1 MKIGIIGAGHI
12 ANKMALTLSKM
23 DKEQAYAIAA
33 RDYERARAFA
43 QKWNMEKAYGSYE
56 ELADDP
62 QVDLIYIATPH
73 ALHYEQARMCLM
85 KKKNVLCEKTFTAN
99 AQQAAELC
107 QLAHENNCYLAEA
120 IWTRYMPFSH
130 TIAELAHSGIIGTP
144 YMLTASLAYPIEEK
158 ERIRQPQLCGGALF
172 DLGVYP
178 INFAR
183 MVFGTDIQRITS
195 ACIKGETG
203 VDLQNNILFCYADGK
218 MAAMQTSVRC
228 ANDRQGIISGT
239 EGYIVVDNI
248 NNPQEA
254 VVYDPNHTEKARY
267 NCPQQITGFEYQ
279 IMAAEEA
286 ISKGWTESPFMP
298 HHETIQ
304 IMEILDTLLKEW
316 NITLG

>member
-23 DKEQAYAIAA
+23 DNMQAYAIAA
-33 RDYERARAFA
+33 RDYERALAFTRE
-43 QKWNMEKAYGSYE
+43 WNMEKAYGSYE

-62 QVDLIYIATPH
+62 EVDLIYIATPH
-73 ALHYEQARMCLM
+73 ALHYEQARMCLL
-85 KKKNVLCEKTFTAN
+85 KGKNVLCEKTFTAN
-99 AQQAAELC
+99 AQQAADLC
-107 QLAHENNCYLAEA
+107 RLAQENKCYLAEA
-120 IWTRYMPFSH
+120 IWTRYMPFSQ

-144 YMLTASLAYPIEEK
+144 YMLTASLAYAIEDK
-158 ERIRQPQLCGGALF
+158 ERIRQPELCGGALF

-183 MVFGTDIQRITS
+183 MIFGTDIQRITS

-239 EGYIVVDNI
+239 EGYMIIDNI

-254 VVYDPNHTEKARY
+254 VVYDSSYNEKARY
-267 NCPQQITGFEYQ
+267 HCPPQITGFEYQ
-279 IMAAEEA
+279 ILAVQEA
-286 ISKGWTESPFMP
+286 ISKGLTESPFMP
-298 HHETIQ
+298 HQENIQ
-304 IMEILDTLLKEW
+304 IMEILDALLKEW

>member
-23 DKEQAYAIAA
+23 DNMQAYAIAA
-33 RDYERARAFA
+33 RDYERALAFTRE
-43 QKWNMEKAYGSYE
+43 WNMEKAYGSYE

-62 QVDLIYIATPH
+62 EVDLIYIATPH
-73 ALHYEQARMCLM
+73 ALHYEQARMCLL
-85 KKKNVLCEKTFTAN
+85 KGKNVLCEKTFTAN
-99 AQQAAELC
+99 AQQAA
-107 QLAHENNCYLAEA
+107 
-120 IWTRYMPFSH
+120 YMPFSQ

-144 YMLTASLAYPIEEK
+144 YMLTASLAYAIEDK
-158 ERIRQPQLCGGALF
+158 ERIRQPELCGGALF

-183 MVFGTDIQRITS
+183 MIFGTDIQRITS

-239 EGYIVVDNI
+239 EGYMIIDNI

-254 VVYDPNHTEKARY
+254 VVYDSSYNEKARY
-267 NCPQQITGFEYQ
+267 HCPPQITGFEYQ
-279 IMAAEEA
+279 ILAAQEA

-298 HHETIQ
+298 HQETIQ
-304 IMEILDTLLKEW
+304 IMEILDALLKEW

>member
-1 MKIGIIGAGHI
+1 
-12 ANKMALTLSKM
+12 
-23 DKEQAYAIAA
+23 
-33 RDYERARAFA
+33 
-43 QKWNMEKAYGSYE
+43 
-56 ELADDP
+56 
-62 QVDLIYIATPH
+62 
-73 ALHYEQARMCLM
+73 
-85 KKKNVLCEKTFTAN
+85 
-99 AQQAAELC
+99 
-107 QLAHENNCYLAEA
+107 
-120 IWTRYMPFSH
+120 
-130 TIAELAHSGIIGTP
+130 
-144 YMLTASLAYPIEEK
+144 MLTASLAYPIEDK

-254 VVYDPNHTEKARY
+254 VVYDPNHSEKASY

-286 ISKGWTESPFMP
+286 ISKGWTESPLMP